1 MEKDKREAPEQAEM
15 FSGNEEEW
23 LELERE
29 VRLAMPPY
37 VVSSPLPDDTDRLLS
52 SLRPSFHSLAEKK
65 HAAEQHRD
73 AFAWLASE
81 PRKDPRMSALVK
93 LQLNLYSHWYWI
105 ASFALFAML
114 ISAVSMSQMGT
125 DLVRGA
131 FSYAVPLFM
140 LAGWLYAVRPQD
152 EGMRLVEAVTPYPP
166 ALIWMTRTVIVL
178 ACNLLLGI
186 AGSIIVYASLNELL
200 FFPFL
205 LSWMAPTVFVC
216 GLLTYVTFRLGWQ
229 AGVAASV
236 IGWAVW
242 YGVSEAMLYLSSQPR
257 FDYQALADCL
267 VLAAGGMLLMAAWR
281 RSLACAYAA
290 GEEVRP
296 A

>member
-1 MEKDKREAPEQAEM
+1 MEKDKREASEQADI

-37 VVSSPLPDDTDRLLS
+37 VVSSPLPEDTDRLLS
-52 SLRPSFHSLAEKK
+52 SLRPSFYRLAEKK
-65 HAAEQHRD
+65 HAAEQHAD

-81 PRKDPRMSALVK
+81 QHKDPRMSSLVK
-93 LQLNLYSHWYWI
+93 LQLNLYSRWYWI

-114 ISAVSMSQMGT
+114 ISAVSMSGTVT
-125 DLVRGA
+125 DLIRGA

-186 AGSIIVYASLNELL
+186 AGSVIVYASLNELL

-216 GLLTYVTFRLGWQ
+216 GMLTYVTFRRGWQ
-229 AGVAASV
+229 AGLAASV
-236 IGWAVW
+236 IGWAAW
-242 YGVSEAMLYLSSQPR
+242 YGVSEAMLYLSAQPM

-267 VLAAGGMLLMAAWR
+267 VLSAGAMLLLVAWR

-290 GEEVRP
+290 DKKVHP